1 MHRMFSHGIPSEYSA
16 PKALLFIP
24 SEVLW
29 PALTATPLCVSLLI
43 AIYALRRKL
52 VAKNLSTR
60 VSFRLLP
67 SPFFEPSAEEV
78 GRVAHQLTRARPAAW
93 SLHPR
98 AGTSVRVRLAT
109 GEDGRLVYS
118 WSGPRSAESI
128 LGSPAYP
135 HVETEREKAPG
146 EE

>member
-1 MHRMFSHGIPSEYSA
+1 MHRTISHGVPSEYSA
-16 PKALLFIP
+16 PKALPFMP
-24 SEVLW
+24 PEVLW
-29 PALTATPLCVSLLI
+29 TALTATLLCVSLLI
-43 AIYALRRKL
+43 AICVLRRKL
-52 VAKNLSTR
+52 IAKNLSTR

-78 GRVAHQLTRARPAAW
+78 GRVAHQLTRTRPATW

-98 AGTSVRVRLAT
+98 AGSSVRVRLAT

-128 LGSPAYP
+128 LSSPAYP
-135 HVETEREKAPG
+135 HVETDRENAPG